1 MKTFFQQYSYSIV
14 KMFVNQFAIS
24 LFGTLL
30 AMATSSTK
38 SDGLSLA
45 VSIFAVLFYLFLI
58 YTLVWEVGAKDRIA
72 VDVGKKPYKPH
83 TGLLMACVASVPN
96 FLFAVFFTATKPLVA
111 THSWV
116 ANINLIMTII
126 LEGMYMGMNLVL
138 PFGAE
143 TNLNSYW
150 WTHFLIVI
158 TCLLTSWL
166 AYFLGFKGFRLF
178 SAMSSDHKPDQGK
191 QK

>member
-143 TNLNSYW
+143 TNLNS
-150 WTHFLIVI
+150 
-158 TCLLTSWL
+158 
-166 AYFLGFKGFRLF
+166 
-178 SAMSSDHKPDQGK
+178 
-191 QK
+191 